1 MWSFEKCSLK
11 YFLLFAIFLRTHFL
25 CRDIF
30 SQNKPQVFFINNIA
44 NNRKQKLREN
54 KKIISVNSIK
64 GIRTFD
70 QTQYKKREYLFN
82 IWKDIARKF
91 SYTFYDLPVLENYE
105 LFQKNNINES
115 YDFIKNKRHLI
126 LRPEITPQLINY
138 LFFKNGGL
146 TKKLETNIPTYRD
159 NCHCTSSHISEIN
172 NSKRCSSHCRHKNIK
187 QKQYMLQNFKKTFK
201 MCTIGQC
208 FRYEQISN
216 YRKREHY
223 QWNMDIIGI
232 NNINAEIELFTIL
245 LTFFKQ
251 VKLYDK
257 DVIIKINNKQI
268 IKSIILKVFKN
279 SLLHYYSQKQ
289 IDEIVVNKI
298 LHILDKYNKISKYNF
313 KLLLQKNIPFIKYN
327 DINNFNNIIYN
338 IKTVED
344 LEIFFNFNP
353 NICNDNSIKNI
364 LNYFKKLNLHTYF
377 KLDLAT
383 VRGLDYYKNTIFE
396 IFYKNKI
403 NRAICGGGRYD
414 FILNKTNIP
423 AVGFGMG
430 DVVISEILFN
440 KENTYNIFDESIN
453 IVSFFPNINNDNIK
467 LKNDKYK
474 EYYDILHTLRM
485 NNIKIY
491 TLLQNNLTLSKALKK
506 ANSLKSDYFLFC
518 QENEENHFILKNLKT
533 GHQQIVNLENILS
546 IYSSI

>member
-1 MWSFEKCSLK
+1 MWSFAKCRLK
-11 YFLLFAIFLRTHFL
+11 YFLLFAIFLRAHFL

-30 SQNKPQVFFINNIA
+30 SQNKPKVFFINNIA

-64 GIRTFD
+64 GIRTFN

-91 SYTFYDLPVLENYE
+91 SYTFYDLPVLENFG
-105 LFQKNNINES
+105 LFQKNNINEY

-146 TKKLETNIPTYRD
+146 TNKLETDMPTCRT
-159 NCHCTSSHISEIN
+159 NCNCADSQ
-172 NSKRCSSHCRHKNIK
+172 RCSNKCRHKNTS

-208 FRYEQISN
+208 FRYEKISN

-257 DVIIKINNKQI
+257 DIIIKINNKQI

-298 LHILDKYNKISKYNF
+298 LHILDKYNKISKSNF

-353 NICNDNSIKNI
+353 NICNDNSVKNI
-364 LNYFKKLNLHTYF
+364 LNYFKNLNLHTYF
-377 KLDLAT
+377 KMDLAT

-396 IFYKNKI
+396 VFYKNKI

-440 KENTYNIFDESIN
+440 KENTCNTFDESIN
-453 IVSFFPNINNDNIK
+453 IVSFFPNINNNNIK

>member
-1 MWSFEKCSLK
+1 MWSFAKFSLK

-25 CRDIF
+25 CRNIS
-30 SQNKPQVFFINNIA
+30 SQNNPQVFFLNNTG
-44 NNRKQKLREN
+44 NNRKYKLREN
-54 KKIISVNSIK
+54 KKKNLVNSIK
-64 GIRTFD
+64 GIRTFN

-82 IWKDIARKF
+82 IWKDIARSF
-91 SYTFYDLPVLENYE
+91 SYTFYDLPILENYE
-105 LFQKNNINES
+105 IFQKNNINEY

-138 LFFKNGGL
+138 LFFKNERL
-146 TKKLETNIPTYRD
+146 KKKQEQNISTCKNNYNCNNSHIYRQNNLKKLY
-159 NCHCTSSHISEIN
+159 SYQ
-172 NSKRCSSHCRHKNIK
+172 KKCRHKNDN
-187 QKQYMLQNFKKTFK
+187 QKQYKLQNFKKIFK

-257 DVIIKINNKQI
+257 DIIIKINNKQI
-268 IKSIILKVFKN
+268 IKYIILKVFKN
-279 SLLHYYSQKQ
+279 SLLYYYSQKQ
-289 IDEIVVNKI
+289 IDKIIVKKI

-327 DINNFNNIIYN
+327 DITHFNNIIYN
-338 IKTVED
+338 VNTFED
-344 LEIFFNFNP
+344 LEIFSNLNKY
-353 NICNDNSIKNI
+353 ISNDNSLKNI
-364 LNYFKKLNLHTYF
+364 LSYFKKINLHTYF
-377 KLDLAT
+377 KIDLST
-383 VRGLDYYKNTIFE
+383 VRGLDYYQNTIFE

-414 FILNKTNIP
+414 FILNKITIP

-440 KENTYNIFDESIN
+440 KENTCNLINENIN
-453 IVSFFPNINNDNIK
+453 IVSFFPNIK
-467 LKNDKYK
+467 LKNNKYK
-474 EYYDILHTLRM
+474 EYYDILHTLRI

-491 TLLQNNLTLSKALKK
+491 TLLQNDLTLSKALKK

-518 QENEENHFILKNLKT
+518 QENEENNFILKNLKT
-533 GHQQIVNLENILS
+533 GRQQIVNLENILS

>member
-1 MWSFEKCSLK
+1 MWSFAKCRLK
-11 YFLLFAIFLRTHFL
+11 YFLLLAIFLRAHFL

-30 SQNKPQVFFINNIA
+30 SQNKPKVFFINNIA

-64 GIRTFD
+64 GIRTFN

-82 IWKDIARKF
+82 IWKDIARNF
-91 SYTFYDLPVLENYE
+91 SYTFYDLPVLENFG
-105 LFQKNNINES
+105 LFQKNNINEY

-146 TKKLETNIPTYRD
+146 TNKLETNMPTCRA
-159 NCHCTSSHISEIN
+159 NCNCADSQ
-172 NSKRCSSHCRHKNIK
+172 RCSNNCRHKNTS

-208 FRYEQISN
+208 FRYEKISN

-257 DVIIKINNKQI
+257 DIIIKINNKQI

-298 LHILDKYNKISKYNF
+298 LHILDKYNKISKSNF

-353 NICNDNSIKNI
+353 NICNDNSVKNI
-364 LNYFKKLNLHTYF
+364 LNYFKNLNLHTYF
-377 KLDLAT
+377 KMDLAT

-440 KENTYNIFDESIN
+440 KENACNIFDESIN

>member
-82 IWKDIARKF
+82 IWKDIARNF

-146 TKKLETNIPTYRD
+146 TNKLETNMPTCRD

-257 DVIIKINNKQI
+257 DIIIKINNKQI

-313 KLLLQKNIPFIKYN
+313 KLLLQKSIPFIKYN

-440 KENTYNIFDESIN
+440 KENTCNIFDESIN

>member
-1 MWSFEKCSLK
+1 MWSFEKSSLK
-11 YFLLFAIFLRTHFL
+11 YFLLFVIFLRAHFL
-25 CRDIF
+25 CRDIY

-70 QTQYKKREYLFN
+70 HTQYKKREYLFN

-91 SYTFYDLPVLENYE
+91 SYTFYDLPVLENYG
-105 LFQKNNINES
+105 LFQKTNINEY

-146 TKKLETNIPTYRD
+146 TKKLETNMLTCKD
-159 NCHCTSSHISEIN
+159 NCHCTNSHISELN
-172 NSKRCSSHCRHKNIK
+172 NSKRCDINCRHKNIN

-245 LTFFKQ
+245 LTFFNQ

-257 DVIIKINNKQI
+257 DIIIKINNKQI

-289 IDEIVVNKI
+289 IDEIVVNNI

-338 IKTVED
+338 IKTVDD

-353 NICNDNSIKNI
+353 NISNDNSVKNI

-377 KLDLAT
+377 KLDLPT

-440 KENTYNIFDESIN
+440 KENTSNTFDETIN

-518 QENEENHFILKNLKT
+518 QENEENNFILKNLKT

>member
-1 MWSFEKCSLK
+1 MWSFEKYSLK

-54 KKIISVNSIK
+54 KQIISVNSIK

-82 IWKDIARKF
+82 IWKDIARNF
-91 SYTFYDLPVLENYE
+91 SYTFYDLPVLENYG
-105 LFQKNNINES
+105 LFQKNNINEY

-146 TKKLETNIPTYRD
+146 TKKLETNTSTCRD
-159 NCHCTSSHISEIN
+159 ICHCANSNIPEAN
-172 NSKRCSSHCRHKNIK
+172 NSKRCRTNCRYKNIN

-257 DVIIKINNKQI
+257 DIIIKINNKQI

-279 SLLHYYSQKQ
+279 SLLHYYSRKQ

-327 DINNFNNIIYN
+327 DINNFNNIIHN

-353 NICNDNSIKNI
+353 NICNDNSVKNI

-440 KENTYNIFDESIN
+440 KENTCNIFDESIN

-474 EYYDILHTLRM
+474 EYYDILHTLRK

-546 IYSSI
+546 IYSTI

>member
-1 MWSFEKCSLK
+1 MSTC
-11 YFLLFAIFLRTHFL
+11 
-25 CRDIF
+25 
-30 SQNKPQVFFINNIA
+30 
-44 NNRKQKLREN
+44 
-54 KKIISVNSIK
+54 
-64 GIRTFD
+64 
-70 QTQYKKREYLFN
+70 
-82 IWKDIARKF
+82 
-91 SYTFYDLPVLENYE
+91 
-105 LFQKNNINES
+105 
-115 YDFIKNKRHLI
+115 
-126 LRPEITPQLINY
+126 
-138 LFFKNGGL
+138 
-146 TKKLETNIPTYRD
+146 RD

-172 NSKRCSSHCRHKNIK
+172 NSKRCSSHCRHKNIN

-257 DVIIKINNKQI
+257 DIVIKINNKQI

-289 IDEIVVNKI
+289 IDEVVVNKI

-313 KLLLQKNIPFIKYN
+313 KLLLQKSIPFIKYN
-327 DINNFNNIIYN
+327 DINNFNNIIHN

-353 NICNDNSIKNI
+353 NICNDNSVKNI

-430 DVVISEILFN
+430 DVIMSEILFN
-440 KENTYNIFDESIN
+440 KENTCNIFDENIN
-453 IVSFFPNINNDNIK
+453 IVSFFPNINNGNIK

-474 EYYDILHTLRM
+474 EYYDILHILRM

-518 QENEENHFILKNLKT
+518 QDNEENHFILKNLKT